1 MSATPSYPRTRSRDI
16 GLRAACAV
24 AALAASAACA
34 IRTPAPPSPP
44 TEPPLVEVTVDVSQ
58 EWTDA
63 GFSVRKGDRFV
74 FWATGEIRA
83 SANGEQ
89 TAGPDG
95 IEPSAYRVGKG
106 GLMGRVADSK
116 AFDVGARTH
125 LIWKGAYRSHRLVT
139 PPPIEMKGDGPL
151 RLGVRDWK
159 PGRFEGTF
167 MVSIWRAP
175 AESSS
180 ASARR
185 EARVP
190 SRRLP

>member
-1 MSATPSYPRTRSRDI
+1 MSDTQKHRR
-16 GLRAACAV
+16 RARRAVRMSLAAIAVVLGVACAQR
-24 AALAASAACA
+24 
-34 IRTPAPPSPP
+34 IPPSP
-44 TEPPLVEVTVDVSQ
+44 TPPASPALAQVTVEVGR

-63 GFSVRKGDRFV
+63 GLIVRKGERLV
-74 FWATGEIRA
+74 FWATGETRSA
-83 SANGEQ
+83 SRPEPS
-89 TAGPDG
+89 GPDG
-95 IEPSAYRVGKG
+95 IDPSAYRVGKG
-106 GLMGRVADSK
+106 GLVGRIGDGK
-116 AFDVGARTH
+116 PFDIGARTH

-175 AESSS
+175 AEGSS

>member
-1 MSATPSYPRTRSRDI
+1 MSATPSYPRTRAHDM

-24 AALAASAACA
+24 AAIGVSAACA
-34 IRTPAPPSPP
+34 LRAPAPPSPP
-44 TEPPLVEVTVDVSQ
+44 TESPLVEVTVDVSR
-58 EWTDA
+58 EWTDT
-63 GFSVRKGDRFV
+63 GLTVRKGDRLV

-83 SANGEQ
+83 RASAEQ

-106 GLMGRVADSK
+106 GLVGRVADSK

-175 AESSS
+175 AQNS
-180 ASARR
+180 ATARR
-185 EARVP
+185 EARMP
-190 SRRLP
+190 RRRLP